1 MRHLLENYID
11 ADGEP
16 VQPYFAAFMIER
28 GYSRAKHIFDR
39 DGHGLEY
46 QEWNRKM
53 WVSFKK
59 PRGIS
64 LLSTSEKDHADFL
77 DFLENRS
84 ADFACRNHV
93 EGIAA

>member
-1 MRHLLENYID
+1 MKRLLENYID
-11 ADGEP
+11 ADRLP

-28 GYSRAKHIFDR
+28 GYSRARHIFER
-39 DGHGLEY
+39 DGNGEEY

-53 WVSFKK
+53 WLSFKK

-64 LLSTSEKDHADFL
+64 LFSTSETDHADFL